1 MKIPNMKKGLGAIN
15 WHPEIIVETLRDKF
29 AMAALQGM
37 ISSAPMCD
45 RTEVDKKA
53 WARIAYAWA
62 DAMIVARRVK

>member
-1 MKIPNMKKGLGAIN
+1 MRIADVKKGLQVST
-15 WHPEIIVETLRDKF
+15 WHPELLIETLRDKF

-53 WARIAYAWA
+53 WAKIAYAWA